1 MGKSGYHLR
10 LCRAGNAANVIPD
23 TAQLKGSIHTFED
36 DVRRFF
42 IKRIEEISSGIASAF
57 RRTAK
62 NHLDGDCPSLFNDK
76 ALSEYAEGYAT
87 ELLGKEKALSAAAM
101 GVSGTSGSED
111 FAFISMQVPPVM
123 LALAAGHPEDGF
135 CYPQH
140 HPMVGFD
147 EKALPTVCAV
157 YAYMAMRRSE
167 ENRFLELILVKSDVM

>member
-1 MGKSGYHLR
+1 MLWGKSGYHRR

-23 TAQLKGSIHTFED
+23 TAQLKGSIRTFEN
-36 DVRRFF
+36 DVRRFV
-42 IKRIEEISSGIASAF
+42 IKRIEEISSGIASAL

-147 EKALPTVCAV
+147 EKALSTVCAV

-167 ENRFLELILVKSDVM
+167 ENRFLELILVKK